1 MTLTEHTYDPDGLAA
16 RLADVELIRG
26 IHVFQSISS
35 TNLVAKRLA
44 ESGAETGTLVLADRQ
59 TAGRGRHGRRW
70 ESPAGL
76 GLWFSLVLRPQL
88 RDDRWHL
95 LPMLLS
101 ELVARSLIQQFHQ
114 PFHVKWPNDVI
125 ADGKKLCGILCESSS
140 DGGRMEYIVAGI
152 GLNVRQSPDDF
163 PAQFRHSATSLRL
176 VLRRSPDRTEVLVQL
191 LHDFSRWLMPILR
204 GERPLELSGWRE
216 LCADFGRAVRIRAP
230 QREWRGILQRVSAA
244 GDLVIRD
251 ASGREQ
257 IIPYGQASL
266 RVES

>member
-1 MTLTEHTYDPDGLAA
+1 MTMTVQTYDPDVLAAGLAE
-16 RLADVELIRG
+16 VELING

-70 ESPAGL
+70 ESPAGV
-76 GLWFSLVLRPQL
+76 GLWFSLVLRPQR

-101 ELVARSLIQQFHQ
+101 ELVARSLIRQFHR

-140 DGGRMEYIVAGI
+140 DGGRMEYMVAGI
-152 GLNVRQSPDDF
+152 GLNVRQTPDDF
-163 PAQFRHSATSLRL
+163 PAEFRDTAASLRM
-176 VLRRSPDRTEVLVQL
+176 VLHQDIDRTEVLVQL
-191 LHDFSRWLMPILR
+191 LYDVSQRLMPILH
-204 GERPLELSGWRE
+204 GEHPLELSGWRD
-216 LCADFGRAVRIRAP
+216 LCADFGRAVRVRTP
-230 QREWRGILQRVSAA
+230 QHEWRGVLQQISAA